1 MIILYHLFR
10 KFKLVIAIFFT
21 FLGIAALL
29 WFCLRGF
36 LIEKFINPQTEISL
50 PNAGLVGDFIGGFVG
65 TVFAFV
71 GILLLYETLSL
82 QRKEFTESR
91 QVFIRQQFDNSFFEL
106 LRLYNDIVN
115 KISIKN
121 GKETKRSREFF
132 KLEKEKLQ
140 NAFQSQDSLSKN
152 RRIAIKM
159 YEDFYVEYQEI
170 TSAYFR
176 TLFRLYSLIDKSLIS
191 EKDKAEYS
199 KILRAQLSNS
209 ELFFIRYNA
218 MTEQGKNSGFFI
230 NKYNYLKHLSN
241 FDLLEFKFWWSRLD
255 KFEKNGIGLILKD
268 MKSVL
273 SNLMDDEEVGEVHRT
288 FKKGR
293 YDLKL
298 STIDD
303 NEFNIF
309 IIRDLSKNI
318 AQREIVDGLDKFSDD
333 EIENLLECILKEL
346 IIVSNFNMFNQ
357 RRHLC
362 FYSDTT
368 VEGQKSIIKVGVR
381 NKADYP
387 LILRYPH
394 DNI

>member
-1 MIILYHLFR
+1 MRILVLLFR
-10 KFKLVIAIFFT
+10 KFKLVIAISFT
-21 FLGIAALL
+21 LLGIAILL

-36 LIEKFINPQTEISL
+36 LVEKFINPQTEISL
-50 PNAGLVGDFIGGFVG
+50 PGAGQVGDFIGGFVG

-71 GILLLYETLSL
+71 GLLLLYETLSL
-82 QRKEFTESR
+82 QRKEFTDSR
-91 QVFIRQQFDNSFFEL
+91 QVFIKQQFDNSFFEL
-106 LRLYNDIVN
+106 LRLYNEVVN

-121 GKETKRSREFF
+121 GKETIRGREFF
-132 KLEKEKLQ
+132 RVEKEKLQ
-140 NAFQSQDSLSKN
+140 SAFRSQDSLSKN
-152 RRIAIKM
+152 RRAAIKM
-159 YEDFYVEYQEI
+159 YEDLYVEYQDI
-170 TSAYFR
+170 TSIYFR
-176 TLFRLYSLIDKSLIS
+176 TLFRIYSLVDKSIIN

-218 MTEQGKNSGFFI
+218 MTEQGKNSGYYI

-255 KFEKNGIGLILKD
+255 KYEKNGIGLILKD

-273 SNLMDDEEVGEVHRT
+273 SYLMDDDEIGEIHRT
-288 FKKGR
+288 FKRGR

-298 STIDD
+298 TTIDTD
-303 NEFNIF
+303 EFNI
-309 IIRDLSKNI
+309 IISRDLSKNI
-318 AQREIVDGLDKFSDD
+318 IQREIVDGLEKFSDY

-362 FYSDTT
+362 FYSETK
-368 VEGQKSIIKVGVR
+368 VIGQKSIIKVGVR
-381 NKADYP
+381 NKAEYP

-394 DNI
+394 DYN

>member
-1 MIILYHLFR
+1 MRILALLFR
-10 KFKLVIAIFFT
+10 KFKLVIAISFT
-21 FLGIAALL
+21 FLGISVLL

-36 LIEKFINPQTEISL
+36 LTEKFINPQTDISL
-50 PNAGLVGDFIGGFVG
+50 PNAGLFGDFIGGFVG

-71 GILLLYETLSL
+71 GLLLLYETLSL
-82 QRKEFTESR
+82 QRKEFTDSR
-91 QVFIRQQFDNSFFEL
+91 QVFIKQQFDNSFFEL
-106 LRLYNDIVN
+106 LRLYNEIVN

-121 GKETKRSREFF
+121 GKDTIRSREFF

-140 NAFQSQDSLSKN
+140 SAFQSQGSLSKN

-170 TSAYFR
+170 TSSYFR

-255 KFEKNGIGLILKD
+255 KFERNGIGMILKD

-273 SNLMDDEEVGEVHRT
+273 SYLMDDEEIGELHRT

-298 STIDD
+298 IAIDD
-303 NEFNIF
+303 NEFNIL
-309 IIRDLSKNI
+309 ITRDLSKDI

-346 IIVSNFNMFNQ
+346 IIVSNFNMFNH
-357 RRHLC
+357 RRDLC
-362 FYSDTT
+362 FYSNTT
-368 VEGQKSIIKVGVR
+368 LEGQKSIIKVGVK
-381 NKADYP
+381 NKAEYP

-394 DNI
+394 DII

>member
-1 MIILYHLFR
+1 M
-10 KFKLVIAIFFT
+10 
-21 FLGIAALL
+21 
-29 WFCLRGF
+29 
-36 LIEKFINPQTEISL
+36 
-50 PNAGLVGDFIGGFVG
+50 
-65 TVFAFV
+65 
-71 GILLLYETLSL
+71 
-82 QRKEFTESR
+82 
-91 QVFIRQQFDNSFFEL
+91 
-106 LRLYNDIVN
+106 N

-121 GKETKRSREFF
+121 GKETIRGRDFF
-132 KLEKEKLQ
+132 KIEKEKLQ
-140 NAFQSQDSLSKN
+140 NTFESQDTLSKN
-152 RRIAIKM
+152 RRSAIKM

-218 MTEQGKNSGFFI
+218 MTEQGKNSGYFI

-241 FDLLEFKFWWSRLD
+241 FDLLEFKYWWSRLD

-273 SNLMDDEEVGEVHRT
+273 SYLMDDDEVGEVHRT

-298 STIDD
+298 ITIDD
-303 NEFNIF
+303 NEFNIL
-309 IIRDLSKNI
+309 ITRDLSKNI
-318 AQREIVDGLDKFSDD
+318 AQREIVDGLDKFTDD

-362 FYSDTT
+362 FYSDTI
-368 VEGQKSIIKVGVR
+368 VEGQKSIIKVGVK
-381 NKADYP
+381 NKAEYP

-394 DNI
+394 DIA